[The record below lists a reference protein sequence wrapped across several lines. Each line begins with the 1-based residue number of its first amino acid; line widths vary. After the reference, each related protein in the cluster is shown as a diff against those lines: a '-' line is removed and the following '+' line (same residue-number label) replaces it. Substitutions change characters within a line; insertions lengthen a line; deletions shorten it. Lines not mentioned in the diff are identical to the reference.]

1 MSNTVSLELRIHD
14 GLHAGAHA
22 PLPGQD
28 ACTVGADP
36 ACDFVLADS
45 GIAPTH
51 LRLMRDA
58 AGAWTWE
65 TDGEKE
71 AVVPGRLLS
80 LGTVVVSLAEP
91 DSPWPD
97 AQAVAAAQRPAA
109 APTDEAAVAEAPPS
123 PENDAPAAMPE
134 PPPPAPPATAPAP
147 TPGHRLSAAAKT
159 AGVLLLCLAA
169 LLGAALWWLS
179 TLQHASAAPL
189 PAAAPADAAAQR
201 AAIENVL
208 RKLGLE
214 DRATLSA
221 TPLGGWAVEAA
232 ALDEET
238 LEALALA
245 LSRLDPKP
253 GLRAA
258 SSEDARGIVQDA
270 LIRLSGD
277 EANLTAVAAGD
288 GRIRIEGTLAD
299 DAARSALLDRL
310 RAELPAWLRLE
321 SAIALREERAQR
333 LLAELQAQ
341 HPGSIHGQWSD
352 SRARLEIVA
361 RVAADDVARWER
373 ALIQTAQRHP
383 EVPFHARLERLP
395 AKPPARLPFR
405 VMTVVNGAT
414 DYVVLDDGSKLLLA
428 GRRDGWQLVAV
439 DAHEVVFENGRAL
452 RVSVPR

>member
-1 MSNTVSLELRIHD
+1 MSNTATLELRIHA
-14 GLHAGAHA
+14 GIHAGAHA
-22 PLPGQD
+22 PLPEQD
-28 ACTVGADP
+28 ACTIGADP
-36 ACDFVLADS
+36 ACDFVLADE
-45 GIAPTH
+45 GIAPSH
-51 LRLMRDA
+51 LRLTRDG
-58 AGAWTWE
+58 AGAWKRESSGESSGE
-65 TDGEKE
+65 TDAQE

-80 LGTVVVSLAEP
+80 LGPVVVSFDEA

-97 AQAVAAAQRPAA
+97 AQAVEAAAQHAAA
-109 APTDEAAVAEAPPS
+109 APAAPADEAAMTEASPS
-123 PENDAPAAMPE
+123 PEDDAPAAMPE
-134 PPPPAPPATAPAP
+134 PPPPAQATADAP
-147 TPGHRLSAAAKT
+147 GPRLSAAARI

-179 TLQHASAAPL
+179 TLQDASAAPL
-189 PAAAPADAAAQR
+189 PAAAPANAAVQR

-208 RKLGLE
+208 RSLRLE

-245 LSRLDPKP
+245 LSRLDPRP
-253 GLRAA
+253 GLR
-258 SSEDARGIVQDA
+258 
-270 LIRLSGD
+270 
-277 EANLTAVAAGD
+277 VAATEET
-288 GRIRIEGTLAD
+288 IEARARRLLAD
-299 DAARSALLDRL
+299 LQ
-310 RAELPAWLRLE
+310 
-321 SAIALREERAQR
+321 AQR
-333 LLAELQAQ
+333 LGTVRGE
-341 HPGSIHGQWSD
+341 WSGD
-352 SRARLEIVA
+352 RARLEIVA
-361 RVAADDVARWER
+361 SVAANDVARWER

-383 EVPFHARLERLP
+383 DVPFHARLERLP

-439 DAHEVVFENGRAL
+439 DAHEAVFENGRAL